1 MFHRTNISSW
11 VQVNPFIETLS
22 LLHRYA
28 NEIEGGDAE

>member
-11 VQVNPFIETLS
+11 VQVNRSIATLS

-28 NEIEGGDAE
+28 NEIGRGDAE